1 MIDSCRHRERERE
14 HIQEAIALVGAMGL
28 DAVHTHLAAALTSL
42 QLDDP
47 EGEHE
52 RGHASPPPP
61 NVFEVAALE
70 VGVMDEATQQPTPGE
85 LLEVLELV
93 QAGTALL
100 LGAKRSHNWQITHW
114 AEDVAE
120 EAEALLHTLITA
132 EEGESQQGGLA
143 NLRNLLEGGMPTQRG
158 GGSTRT
164 HHAPR

>member
-1 MIDSCRHRERERE
+1 METEAAANQATSSHPPPAQGGVPTATGEPHTGGGGAAAAEE
-14 HIQEAIALVGAMGL
+14 HIQEAMALVGAIGL

-61 NVFEVAALE
+61 NTFEIAASV

-93 QAGTALL
+93 QAGT
-100 LGAKRSHNWQITHW
+100 GAKRSHN
-114 AEDVAE
+114 
-120 EAEALLHTLITA
+120 
-132 EEGESQQGGLA
+132 
-143 NLRNLLEGGMPTQRG
+143 
-158 GGSTRT
+158 
-164 HHAPR
+164 